1 MLAPPPTHTHQALP
15 WQQDQGDAGGKYL
28 LSQSQ
33 NLSVAGPA
41 SPNPAPTQL
50 CPIWGGGGG
59 HRLLQGCSAR
69 TVGTL
74 GHAWGF
80 WDGVPWLYLRVR
92 SLFQAWQL
100 MGSSRK
106 LW

>member
-1 MLAPPPTHTHQALP
+1 MQGGNTCCPSPKICLWQDLLPQTQPQPSSAPS
-15 WQQDQGDAGGKYL
+15 GEE
-28 LSQSQ
+28 
-33 NLSVAGPA
+33 
-41 SPNPAPTQL
+41 
-50 CPIWGGGGG
+50 GGG